1 MLPRCSHAAPTPLP
15 RRSHATPTPLPRC
28 PHAALTLHPRFR
40 TCCARRLPLAAASR
54 RPAVVP
60 VPQHRVHGVYVRTS
74 RQCSEKTVYRQRGS
88 SEPLY
93 LHSPGH
99 ENQWNVGP
107 EACNNSPRNKWME
120 FYSSAARAEDIGNG
134 SWFEYTVTL
143 ARTQTPNPNFYP
155 NPNPNPSPSP

>member
-1 MLPRCSHAAPTPLP
+1 M
-15 RRSHATPTPLPRC
+15 
-28 PHAALTLHPRFR
+28 
-40 TCCARRLPLAAASR
+40 
-54 RPAVVP
+54 
-60 VPQHRVHGVYVRTS
+60 HGVYVRTS

-143 ARTQTPNPNFYP
+143 ARNQTPNPNFYP
-155 NPNPNPSPSP
+155 NPNPNPSPSPQPLTPTPNPNPNPSS